1 MTNNSFTFGQLLGTS
16 FLSIIVGVLVTVA
29 AITTKPH
36 TETAAA
42 TVPHVAS
49 VASVSPLHAVVI
61 VEAPTVAHVEV
72 MPEATTATATTTT
85 AKAAPSEAQT
95 ISDEDIQAVK
105 QYCNTHRINAGFAEL
120 HTEEPPLLVA
130 AK

>member
-1 MTNNSFTFGQLLGTS
+1 MTNKSFSLGQLLGTS

-36 TETAAA
+36 TEAAAA
-42 TVPHVAS
+42 TVPTVAS
-49 VASVSPLHAVVI
+49 VAPLHAVVI

-95 ISDEDIQAVK
+95 ISDEEIEAVK

>member
-1 MTNNSFTFGQLLGTS
+1 MTNKSFSLGQLLGTS
-16 FLSIIVGVLVTVA
+16 FLSIFVGVLVTVA
-29 AITTKPH
+29 AITIKPH

-42 TVPHVAS
+42 TVPTVAS
-49 VASVSPLHAVVI
+49 VAPLHAVVI

-95 ISDEDIQAVK
+95 ISDEEIEAVK

>member
-1 MTNNSFTFGQLLGTS
+1 MTNKSFSLGQLLGTS
-16 FLSIIVGVLVTVA
+16 FLSIFVGVLVTVA
-29 AITTKPH
+29 AITIKPH
-36 TETAAA
+36 TQTAAA
-42 TVPHVAS
+42 TVPT
-49 VASVSPLHAVVI
+49 VASVSRLHAVVI

-95 ISDEDIQAVK
+95 ISDEEIEAVK

>member
-1 MTNNSFTFGQLLGTS
+1 MTNKSFSLGQLLGTS
-16 FLSIIVGVLVTVA
+16 FLSIFVGVLVTVA
-29 AITTKPH
+29 AITIKPH

-42 TVPHVAS
+42 TVPT
-49 VASVSPLHAVVI
+49 VASVSSLHAVVI

-95 ISDEDIQAVK
+95 ISDEEIQAVK

>member
-1 MTNNSFTFGQLLGTS
+1 MTNKSFSLGQLLGTS
-16 FLSIIVGVLVTVA
+16 FLSIFVGVLVTVA
-29 AITTKPH
+29 AITIKPH

-42 TVPHVAS
+42 TVPT
-49 VASVSPLHAVVI
+49 VASVSRIHAVVI

-95 ISDEDIQAVK
+95 ISDEEIQAVK
-105 QYCNTHRINAGFAEL
+105 QYCNTHRISAGFAEL

>member
-36 TETAAA
+36 TEAAAA
-42 TVPHVAS
+42 TVPT
-49 VASVSPLHAVVI
+49 VASVSRLHAVVI

-85 AKAAPSEAQT
+85 AKAAPSAAQT
-95 ISDEDIQAVK
+95 ISDEEIEAVK

>member
-1 MTNNSFTFGQLLGTS
+1 MTNKSFSLGQLLGTS
-16 FLSIIVGVLVTVA
+16 FLSIFVGVLVTVA
-29 AITTKPH
+29 AITIKPH

-42 TVPHVAS
+42 TVPT
-49 VASVSPLHAVVI
+49 VASVSRLHAVVI

-95 ISDEDIQAVK
+95 ISDEEIEAVK

>member
-1 MTNNSFTFGQLLGTS
+1 MTNKSFSLGQLLGTS
-16 FLSIIVGVLVTVA
+16 FLSIFVGVLVTVA
-29 AITTKPH
+29 AITIKPH

-42 TVPHVAS
+42 TVPT
-49 VASVSPLHAVVI
+49 VASVSTLHAVVI

-72 MPEATTATATTTT
+72 MPEATTTT

-95 ISDEDIQAVK
+95 ISDEEIQAVK

>member
-1 MTNNSFTFGQLLGTS
+1 MTNKSFSLGQLLGTS
-16 FLSIIVGVLVTVA
+16 FLSIFVGVLVTVA
-29 AITTKPH
+29 AITIKPH

-42 TVPHVAS
+42 TVPT
-49 VASVSPLHAVVI
+49 VASVSTLHAVVI

-95 ISDEDIQAVK
+95 ISDEDIEAVK

>member
-1 MTNNSFTFGQLLGTS
+1 MTNKSFSLGQLLGTS
-16 FLSIIVGVLVTVA
+16 FLSIFVGVLVTVA
-29 AITTKPH
+29 AITIKPH

-42 TVPHVAS
+42 TVPT
-49 VASVSPLHAVVI
+49 VASVSRIHAVVI

-95 ISDEDIQAVK
+95 ISDEEIQAVK

>member
-1 MTNNSFTFGQLLGTS
+1 MTNNSFSFGQLLGTS
-16 FLSIIVGVLVTVA
+16 FLGIIVGVLVTIA

-36 TETAAA
+36 TEAAAA
-42 TVPHVAS
+42 TVPT
-49 VASVSPLHAVVI
+49 VASVSRLHAVVI

-95 ISDEDIQAVK
+95 ISDEEIQAVK

>member
-1 MTNNSFTFGQLLGTS
+1 MTNKSFTFGQLLGTS
-16 FLSIIVGVLVTVA
+16 FLGIIAGVLVTVA
-29 AITTKPH
+29 AITIKPH
-36 TETAAA
+36 TQAAAA
-42 TVPHVAS
+42 TVPT
-49 VASVSPLHAVVI
+49 VASVSTLHAVII
-61 VEAPTVAHVEV
+61 VEAPTVANVEV

-85 AKAAPSEAQT
+85 AKAAPSDAQT
-95 ISDEDIQAVK
+95 ISDEEIQAVK

>member
-1 MTNNSFTFGQLLGTS
+1 MTNKSFSLGQLLGTS
-16 FLSIIVGVLVTVA
+16 FLSIFVGVLVTVA
-29 AITTKPH
+29 AITIKPH

-42 TVPHVAS
+42 TVPT
-49 VASVSPLHAVVI
+49 VASVSRLHAVVI

-95 ISDEDIQAVK
+95 ISDEEIQAVK

>member
-1 MTNNSFTFGQLLGTS
+1 MTNKSFSLGQLLGTS
-16 FLSIIVGVLVTVA
+16 FLSIFVGVLVTVA

-42 TVPHVAS
+42 TVPTF
-49 VASVSPLHAVVI
+49 ASVSTLHAVVI
-61 VEAPTVAHVEV
+61 FEAPTVAHVEV

-95 ISDEDIQAVK
+95 ISSEEIEAVK